1 MRAKREDKREREGG
15 ERERE
20 TRETREGGEVCIATT
35 DGIVS
40 PSGTDGEKTHTR
52 TDWGTD

>member
-1 MRAKREDKREREGG
+1 MRVKREDKG

-20 TRETREGGEVCIATT
+20 REGERGEVCIAAR
-35 DGIVS
+35 DGIVC